1 MWGEEAV
8 PHVTEHANHHAQML
22 VLVVKAIAR
31 AIVSE
36 TVIRH
41 AKAIAKEN
49 ALEVVTIHVQEV
61 AVYKKYDQY
70 KRRDT
75 KLARRYV

>member
-1 MWGEEAV
+1 
-8 PHVTEHANHHAQML
+8 ML

-31 AIVSE
+31 AIVQE

-49 ALEVVTIHVQEV
+49 VLEVVTIHVQEV